1 MGHRGSGPRTC
12 VRSTLVFVM
21 SMQLASNGV
30 DAIHARERLH
40 HDDIAHGLDPA
51 RMRPSV
57 AKQEEE
63 RALLSR
69 LGNIAG
75 KNVLEVGCG
84 DGSLTLHLLASGAKV
99 TALDISPG
107 MVRVA
112 QERAER
118 FGRGTDFRFIVA
130 PAEETGLATGAF
142 DVVVG
147 KWVLHHLD
155 LPRGAQELARVLRP
169 RGTGLFME
177 TSALN
182 PLLKWA
188 RQHLAGRYG
197 VASCGSADEHPLGER
212 ALRELTVT
220 FSRVYVSFPVFR
232 FFELLDRVFHG
243 KLPPLTVAFR
253 LLDQVAALVPGLR
266 RYSYQMLIRVER

>member
-1 MGHRGSGPRTC
+1 M
-12 VRSTLVFVM
+12 ST
-21 SMQLASNGV
+21 QLTLNGV

-51 RMRPSV
+51 RMPPAR
-57 AKQEEE
+57 ATEAE
-63 RALLSR
+63 RALLR
-69 LGNIAG
+69 RIGNIAG

-84 DGSLTLHLLASGAKV
+84 DGSLTLHLLARGASV
-99 TALDISPG
+99 TALDLSPG

-118 FGRGTDFRFIVA
+118 FRPGSDFRFVVA
-130 PAEETGLATGAF
+130 PAEETGLPAGGF

-155 LPRGAQELARVLRP
+155 LARGAQELARVLRP
-169 RGTGLFME
+169 GGTGLFME

-182 PLLKWA
+182 PVLRWA
-188 RQHLAGRYG
+188 RQHLVGRFG
-197 VASCGSADEHPLGER
+197 VASCGTADEYPLGEQ

-232 FFELLDRVFHG
+232 FFELVDRVFRG

-253 LLDQVAALVPGLR
+253 LLDRVAALVPGLR
-266 RYSYQMLIRVER
+266 RYSYQMLIRTER

>member
-1 MGHRGSGPRTC
+1 MSTQ
-12 VRSTLVFVM
+12 STL
-21 SMQLASNGV
+21 NRV

-51 RMRPSV
+51 RMPPSP
-57 AKQEEE
+57 AKEEE
-63 RALLSR
+63 RALLR
-69 LGNIAG
+69 RIGNIAG

-84 DGSLTLHLLASGAKV
+84 DGSLTLHLLARGASV
-99 TALDISPG
+99 TALDISPS

-118 FGRGTDFRFIVA
+118 FRRGSDFRFVVA
-130 PAEETGLATGAF
+130 PAEETGLAPGGF

-169 RGTGLFME
+169 GGTGLFLE

-182 PLLKWA
+182 PLLTWA

-197 VASCGSADEHPLGER
+197 VASCGTADEHPLDER
-212 ALRELTVT
+212 ALRELTVA

-232 FFELLDRVFHG
+232 FFELADRVFHE
-243 KLPPLTVAFR
+243 KLPLLAGWLLVAFR
-253 LLDQVAALVPGLR
+253 LLDRVAALVPGLR
-266 RYSYQMLIRVER
+266 RYSYQMLIRVEG